1 MTTAA
6 LDPVFRRGDV
16 NQDEL
21 ANLSDAIGILN
32 YLFLEGDTPGCLNTA
47 DVDDSGQVDITDGVY
62 LLNYLFIGG
71 APPAEPLAACDIDV
85 TPDVGLGC
93 EFYTPCGF

>member
-1 MTTAA
+1 MI
-6 LDPVFRRGDV
+6 DPVFRRADV

-32 YLFLEGDTPGCLNTA
+32 YLFLQGDTPACISGA
-47 DVDDSGQVDITDGVY
+47 DVDDSGQVDITDAVY

-71 APPAEPLAACDIDV
+71 RPPVDPLVECGLDS
-85 TPDVGLGC
+85 TPDDGLGC
-93 EFYTPCGF
+93 ESYTPCGF